1 MAKVMIEDDS
11 DLRELKISRNALEYC
26 QNVGYINSKVKIQD
40 IPITVLYKIIYLY
53 QLSQIVNK

>member
-1 MAKVMIEDDS
+1 MIEDDS